1 MYPNYFLTKWPLIF
15 KNNSTLLQSKEK
27 NVWLTALQD
36 QNLKKIRKC
45 NQNYNLLRHDAYF
58 TWIVSSEGK
67 YSFTNNAFFLLD
79 SKRHH
84 KKTNWITKNVSIESL
99 ENCLF
104 PENIAVLRKKEDYC
118 SIHTETKSPND
129 ILNQDRFLEKW
140 KTFSSQPI
148 VWLFLSLFPKN
159 FQVWKRRKTAVTGV
173 LLGCTILC
181 DNHSLCNDFSLIN
194 EGFI

>member
-15 KNNSTLLQSKEK
+15 ENNSTLLQSKEK

-67 YSFTNNAFFLLD
+67 YSFTNNAFFLRD

-84 KKTNWITKNVSIESL
+84 KITNRITKNVSIESL

-104 PENIAVLRKKEDYC
+104 PENIVVLRKKEDYC
-118 SIHTETKSPND
+118 PIHTETKSPND

-148 VWLFLSLFPKN
+148 VWLFFIFVSKEFPSLKAKKN
-159 FQVWKRRKTAVTGV
+159 SSNRSVVT
-173 LLGCTILC
+173 LYHTLWQ
-181 DNHSLCNDFSLIN
+181 S
-194 EGFI
+194 

>member
-58 TWIVSSEGK
+58 TWIVSTEGK
-67 YSFTNNAFFLLD
+67 YSFTNNAFFFTWLQT
-79 SKRHH
+79 SSQ
-84 KKTNWITKNVSIESL
+84 KTNRITKNVSIESL

-148 VWLFLSLFPKN
+148 VWLFFIFVSKEFPSLKAKKN
-159 FQVWKRRKTAVTGV
+159 SSNRSVVRLYHTLWQ
-173 LLGCTILC
+173 
-181 DNHSLCNDFSLIN
+181 S
-194 EGFI
+194 

>member
-67 YSFTNNAFFLLD
+67 YSFTNNAFFFTWLQ
-79 SKRHH
+79 
-84 KKTNWITKNVSIESL
+84 T
-99 ENCLF
+99 
-104 PENIAVLRKKEDYC
+104 
-118 SIHTETKSPND
+118 
-129 ILNQDRFLEKW
+129 
-140 KTFSSQPI
+140 SSQKNKSNNKERFNWVI
-148 VWLFLSLFPKN
+148 RKLSFPGKHCR
-159 FQVWKRRKTAVTGV
+159 FKEKRRLLFNSYRNQKPQWYIKPGQV
-173 LLGCTILC
+173 LGKMKNIFESANCMTFFYLC
-181 DNHSLCNDFSLIN
+181 FQRISKFES
-194 EGFI
+194 EEKQQ